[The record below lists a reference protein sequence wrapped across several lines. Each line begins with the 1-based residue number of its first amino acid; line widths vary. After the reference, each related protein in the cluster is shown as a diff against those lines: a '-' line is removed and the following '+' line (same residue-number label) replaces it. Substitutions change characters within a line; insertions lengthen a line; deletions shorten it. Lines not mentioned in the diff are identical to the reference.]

1 MTLSCK
7 LDDAM
12 LTMLCPQCARPSIRK
27 GSWFKHVSRFRCA
40 ECGHAT
46 QLTYEDKLKL
56 FDKHAKL
63 TAGTATPTHAHRPA
77 PERKA
82 ARRLS

>member
-12 LTMLCPQCARPSIRK
+12 LTSTCCQCGHPCTRK
-27 GSWFKHVSRFRCA
+27 GSWFKAVRTFKCA
-40 ECGHAT
+40 ECGFAAP
-46 QLTYEDKLKL
+46 LTYSDKLKI

-63 TAGTATPTHAHRPA
+63 TTAGG
-77 PERKA
+77 
-82 ARRLS
+82 

>member
-7 LDDAM
+7 LDDAL
-12 LTMLCPQCARPSIRK
+12 LTMTCRQCGHPCTRK
-27 GSWFKHVSRFRCA
+27 GSWFKHVRTFKCA
-40 ECGHAT
+40 ACGYAT
-46 QLTYEDKLKL
+46 QITYDDKLRL

-63 TAGTATPTHAHRPA
+63 TTAA

-82 ARRLS
+82 ALRFSSGW